1 MRALRIAPEA
11 SEVVEIDNTLPALQD
26 AVGCNIDVVS
36 VYPHEV
42 IMIVDDEGLLKGYS
56 FNPGASI
63 IAQRTIVGTVLLLSV
78 NEEEFTDLSEIFCDF
93 FSQLTEDVIRD
104 YQRLCKEAES

>member
-1 MRALRIAPEA
+1 MRALRIAPET
-11 SEVVEIDNTLPALQD
+11 SEVVEIDNTLPALQK
-26 AVGCNIDVVS
+26 AVGGYIDVVS
-36 VYPHEV
+36 VFPHEV
-42 IMIVDDEGLLKGYS
+42 IMIVDDEGLLKRYS

-63 IAQRTIVGTVLLLSV
+63 IAQRAIVGTVLLLSV
-78 NEEEFTDLSEIFCDF
+78 NGEEFTDLSEIFCDF

>member
-11 SEVVEIDNTLPALQD
+11 SEVIEIDNTLPSLQE
-26 AVGCNIDVVS
+26 AVGGCIDVVT
-36 VYPHEV
+36 VYPYEM
-42 IMIVDDEGLLKGYS
+42 IMVVDDEGLLKGYP

-78 NEEEFTDLSEIFCDF
+78 NGEEFTDLSEIFCDF